1 MERSSSSVMM
11 IACFLFMI
19 TLIVSSGVEG
29 IVSAPSAQEYLGRY
43 QFYRGWSN
51 KRRLLIVSGKDSEL
65 HEVRKSSSYGYRC
78 EMAVRN
84 MNLVLLGEKL
94 SQEIFFFHNE
104 DTHGNYISTRE
115 LTHKL
120 RQDIRNHLEYLYDLR
135 EGKFW
140 AILVGYDGG
149 LKISFEK
156 VPNFWIL
163 FDRVDKTRTRQVEAM
178 KQERD
183 RISCSH

>member
-94 SQEIFFFHNE
+94 SQEIFFFPQRGH
-104 DTHGNYISTRE
+104 TW
-115 LTHKL
+115 
-120 RQDIRNHLEYLYDLR
+120 QLYKHS

-149 LKISFEK
+149 LKISFEE